1 MKKAFLTI
9 LLLMMVLLSTV
20 DTVLAQKDKLNIKG
34 EVTAITGD
42 AITVS
47 TKKGATYDIIIPA
60 EIDISEIEIGDSVVI
75 KAITED
81 GGWLATLVKEVGVGD
96 DDEFEIDLDDLEG
109 FHDHAAYC
117 AVDKK
122 DGPHPLAPKIA
133 ERYGVTVDFVMAYYC
148 EGYSMGA
155 IMLALRT
162 SQLDGMSVDPDTLLF
177 NRASGKGWGQLWRD
191 LGLIGSEKEGH
202 SPPGQLKKP

>member
-1 MKKAFLTI
+1 MKKVILTI
-9 LLLMMVLLSTV
+9 VLIMMVLLSTAEV
-20 DTVLAQKDKLNIKG
+20 VSAQEDKINIKG

-42 AITVS
+42 TITVS

-75 KAITED
+75 KAITEED
-81 GGWLATLVKEVGVGD
+81 GWLATLVKEVGVGD
-96 DDEFEIDLDDLEG
+96 DDEEEIDLDDLEG
-109 FHDHAAYC
+109 FQEHTAYC
-117 AVDKK
+117 DVDKK
-122 DGPHPLAPKIA
+122 EEPHPLAPLIA
-133 ERYGVTVDFVMAYYC
+133 ERYGVTEDLVMDYYC

-177 NRASGKGWGQLWRD
+177 NRASGKGWGQLWKD